1 MAGGADSVREIESE
15 EPPGPQPFRYPPAQP
30 FTEPNWR
37 RLPGFRNVSAAEWES
52 ARWQRLHSVRDVRGL
67 REVFGKRL
75 SDELAEDIAQDVLQ
89 RATMTMLVPPQM
101 LNTMDERDLRSDPV
115 RRYMLPA
122 LSERCTEFP
131 SHPYAMRD
139 SLHEAEM
146 WAVEG
151 LTHRYP
157 TKVLAEVVATCP
169 QYCGHCTRM
178 VLVGPSTAQ
187 IDKYAFRTRWAEREL
202 AILDYLRDTPS
213 VRDVVVSGGDIAN
226 VPIVRLEAFVMA
238 LMDIEHI
245 RDIRLASKSLVA
257 LPQHFLQQD
266 VLEALARLGRRARQ
280 RAVNLALHTHAN
292 HANQVTPLVA
302 RATAYLLDFQ
312 FRDVRNQAVL
322 LRGVNATPA
331 DLLALS
337 FRLLDDARIT
347 PYYVY
352 MCDMVP
358 NTEHWRTP
366 LWEAQALQR
375 GIMGYLPGY
384 ATPRVVCDVPMLGK
398 VWVHQVTDYDRELGI
413 SQWTKNYLTPLEAR
427 SSEALDRRFHYYDP
441 IHTLPESGQA
451 WWRRVDRGEV
461 ASGR

>member
-1 MAGGADSVREIESE
+1 MAGGADSIREIEESE
-15 EPPGPQPFRYPPAQP
+15 EPPGPQPFRYPPSNP
-30 FTEPNWR
+30 FTEPDWR
-37 RLPGFRNVSAAEWES
+37 RLPGFRDVTPAEWES
-52 ARWQRLHSVRDVRGL
+52 ARWQRLHSIRDVRAL
-67 REVFGKRL
+67 RQVFGSWL
-75 SDELAEDIAQDVLQ
+75 SDDLADDIAQDVLQ

-101 LNTMDERDLRSDPV
+101 LNTMDERNLRADPV

-122 LSERCTEFP
+122 LSERCIEFP

-178 VLVGPSTAQ
+178 DLVGPSTAQ
-187 IDKYAFRTRWAEREL
+187 VDKYAFRTRWSEREL

-226 VPIVRLEAFVMA
+226 LPIARLEAFVMA

-266 VLEALARLGRRARQ
+266 VLEALARLGRRARE
-280 RAVNLALHTHAN
+280 RSVNLAVHTHAN

-302 RATAYLLDFQ
+302 RVTAYLLDFH

-322 LRGVNATPA
+322 LRGVNATA
-331 DLLALS
+331 HELLSLS
-337 FRLLDDARIT
+337 FRLLDDAHIT
-347 PYYVY
+347 PYYAY

-358 NTEHWRTP
+358 NAEHWRTP
-366 LWEAQALQR
+366 LWEAQQLQ
-375 GIMGYLPGY
+375 GAIMGYLPGY
-384 ATPRVVCDVPMLGK
+384 ATPRIVCDVPMLGK
-398 VWVHQVTDYDRELGI
+398 AWVHQAVDYDRELGI
-413 SQWTKNYLTPLEAR
+413 SQWTKNYLTPLDAR
-427 SSEALDRRFHYYDP
+427 SPDALDRRFHYYDP

-451 WWRRVDRGEV
+451 WWRRSPRGEV
-461 ASGR
+461 ASR